1 MASVL
6 NISISCHIYYPI
18 PPRSIKTY
26 IHNFSRPGF
35 NYGSLVVAIFQE
47 YFTGRS
53 TRAMVLLCK
62 M

>member
-1 MASVL
+1 
-6 NISISCHIYYPI
+6 ISCHIYYPI